1 MFHASLFALL
11 GVMFVLFAFA
21 AGRADLLV
29 IAVPTGLLALWMG
42 DASFKAG
49 RGALRRRRAESTT
62 DGRR

>member
-11 GVMFVLFAFA
+11 SVMFALFAFA
-21 AGRADLLV
+21 AGRAGLLV

-42 DASFKAG
+42 DAAIRAG
-49 RGALRRRRAESTT
+49 RGALRRRRADTTT